1 MDIPEPASSVAGTI
15 EDFETKLRLARAA
28 ELGLAGRLLQ
38 AESVLSPNGSLPGTA
53 LELDMLA
60 RINVRQG
67 RFSDALK
74 RWREARLLSGKR
86 SFDAEVCAL
95 LDYADSVN
103 SSRMRMLIFGG
114 CIWLAALLAVIAI
127 TTFYF
132 IH

>member
-1 MDIPEPASSVAGTI
+1 MDIPESDSSIAGTI
-15 EDFETKLRLARAA
+15 EDFETRLRLARAA

-38 AESVLSPNGSLPGTA
+38 AESVLSPNGSLPDTS

-86 SFDAEVCAL
+86 SFESEIRTL
-95 LDYADSVN
+95 LDYATTVN
-103 SSRMRMLIFGG
+103 ERRKRLLVTISSAWVIVV
-114 CIWLAALLAVIAI
+114 ISLAILYLV
-127 TTFYF
+127 
-132 IH
+132 HR